1 VCAVYAERA
10 KLLDTDG
17 WKQFRWLV
25 KRPKV
30 LDRQFNQA
38 KLSSYQSTPLF
49 KFGYQVP
56 RNHKEGLTLDEKNG
70 NTKYRDAEKL
80 EMSQH
85 AEYLSKA
92 LERGALVQMDTR
104 RYVCTSLTTSS
115 TAVVTRQDLWLEDPS
130 KMFLCVFLAVLND
143 LQVHAADVGNAYLEA
158 EKKEKVY
165 IIGGPGFGEL
175 EGHTLII
182 HKALYGLRSSGLRWH
197 DRFAN
202 TLRDMGFVPSKADT
216 DIWMRRNGDIWEYI
230 ATYVDDLAIIMKDP
244 KSFTF

>member
-1 VCAVYAERA
+1 
-10 KLLDTDG
+10 
-17 WKQFRWLV
+17 
-25 KRPKV
+25 
-30 LDRQFNQA
+30 
-38 KLSSYQSTPLF
+38 
-49 KFGYQVP
+49 
-56 RNHKEGLTLDEKNG
+56 
-70 NTKYRDAEKL
+70 
-80 EMSQH
+80 
-85 AEYLSKA
+85 
-92 LERGALVQMDTR
+92 
-104 RYVCTSLTTSS
+104 
-115 TAVVTRQDLWLEDPS
+115 
-130 KMFLCVFLAVLND
+130 MFLCVFLAVLND